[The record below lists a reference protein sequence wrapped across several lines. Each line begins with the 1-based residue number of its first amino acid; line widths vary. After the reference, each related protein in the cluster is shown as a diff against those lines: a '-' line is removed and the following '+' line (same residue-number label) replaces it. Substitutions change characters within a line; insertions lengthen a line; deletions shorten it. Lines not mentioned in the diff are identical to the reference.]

1 MTKHAICLCYGG
13 RTWWLSILEGIF
25 PSQFLNNAC
34 MYVILTLF
42 LFAKMMLNFNDIGWI
57 MIENI
62 FLVYL
67 LLKNSLKENIRDVRN

>member
-1 MTKHAICLCYGG
+1 
-13 RTWWLSILEGIF
+13 
-25 PSQFLNNAC
+25 

>member
-57 MIENI
+57 MIEYI
-62 FLVYL
+62 FDKYI
-67 LLKNSLKENIRDVRN
+67 SIIKEFIKGKY